1 MHILRGIL
9 GLVGFVFIAWL
20 FSERKRLFPWR
31 NVLVGI
37 GLQVAIA
44 LLFLKFPGS
53 HYVIQ
58 KLNGLINIVSNA
70 TVEGTQF
77 VFGYLS
83 GAGVPFQLADGATLA
98 PIFFFQTLAM
108 IIVYGSIFALLF
120 HWRILQRVIG
130 VVAVVLRKT
139 LRIDGPTGTS
149 VASTIFMGSTECL
162 LIIQPYVPKLSRTGL
177 FCIMTAGLT
186 TITGTLMAVYA
197 QMLDPLLPGLVIGH
211 LLVASF
217 ISAPAAVLIAMV
229 MIPETGD
236 PLAQTQD
243 IQIPSPYTSCL
254 DAITKGAT
262 SGAQI
267 AVSIA
272 VLLVTFL
279 ALTHIANHLLGKLPD
294 LAGAPLSLERIFS
307 WIFAPVLWLAG
318 MPWDEAI
325 RAGDLMALK
334 TVFNE
339 FVAYVK
345 LAQLPPDT
353 FTEHSRLILI
363 YALCG
368 FANFASLGIVIG
380 GISTIAPSRRG
391 DVIALSLRSL
401 LSATIATLMTGT
413 VIGLIS

>member
-1 MHILRGIL
+1 MNILRGIL
-9 GLVGFVFIAWL
+9 GLAGFILIAWL

-31 NVLVGI
+31 DVLVGVV
-37 GLQVAIA
+37 LQLAIA

-53 HYVIQ
+53 QFVIH
-58 KLNGLINIVSNA
+58 KLNALINIVSEA
-70 TVEGTQF
+70 TVEGTGF

-83 GAGVPFQLADGATLA
+83 GADVPFQVADGATLS
-98 PIFFFQTLAM
+98 PIFFFQTLSM

-120 HWRILQRVIG
+120 HWRILQHVIG
-130 VVAVVLRKT
+130 GVAFLLRKT

-149 VASTIFMGSTECL
+149 VASTIFLGSTECL
-162 LIIQPYVPKLSRTGL
+162 LIIKPYVPKISRTGL

-217 ISAPAAVLIAMV
+217 ISAPAAVLIARV
-229 MIPETGD
+229 MIPETED
-236 PLAQTQD
+236 PLAQSQP
-243 IQIPSPYTSCL
+243 IRIPSPYTSCL
-254 DAITKGAT
+254 DAITEGAS
-262 SGAQI
+262 SGAKI
-267 AVSIA
+267 AISIA
-272 VLLVTFL
+272 ILLVAFL
-279 ALTHIANHLLGKLPD
+279 ALTHIADHLLGKLPD
-294 LAGAPLSLERIFS
+294 FAGTPLSLARIFS
-307 WIFAPVLWLAG
+307 WLFAPVLWLAG

-368 FANFASLGIVIG
+368 FANFSSLGIVIG
-380 GISTIAPSRRG
+380 GISSISPERRG
-391 DVIALSLRSL
+391 DVIALSMRSL

-413 VIGLIS
+413 VIGIIC